1 MPVSIQL
8 NPKNVEEFVMAHF
21 DIIIRGGTV
30 VDGTR
35 TPRYT
40 SDIAIKDGKIA
51 KIGGLN
57 GSTADKVLD
66 AKGRIVAPG
75 FVDLHTHYDA
85 QIFWDPYCTLSGWHG
100 VTSVALGNCGFGF
113 APSRQEDQDRAMLS
127 MTRNEAIPYDAMKAG
142 MPWDWVTFPDFIDS
156 LTRTPKGVNCL
167 TYVPL
172 TPLYAWVMGWE
183 DAKKRRPTEEE
194 LQEMV
199 RLVNEAMDA
208 GACGWSA
215 QVLGINSLQRDYDGT
230 PMITDMLSEA
240 EILTFAK
247 ILADRDEG
255 FIELAY
261 QETGEEG
268 RPLGE
273 ETRTFFEKVAET
285 AKRPILYQ
293 VVTPNSVHPEQHR
306 ERIRWLESC
315 AERGLRVY
323 GQGATNRGGFL
334 FTFEDWNMFDE
345 SPAWR
350 DVTLGTKDERKA
362 NMQDP
367 AMRRRLKE
375 EWDSGTRPTRAS
387 QGSVGGLLVLTK
399 NVKIDI
405 GPESDFTKL
414 PVPVEVGGA
423 SYLLMKGRD
432 GYKLL
437 STFCPHQGG
446 TIEDGEEAFVCDGH
460 GYNFDKDGG
469 RCITN
474 PSLRM
479 KSFVVSVKDGRL
491 IASAPDENADTV
503 AEAGQ
508 IVQQIADREGKHVID
523 ALLDMVV
530 EDDLSTEFFADI
542 QGREVAQYTAEVLDS
557 NHIVPGVSDGGAH
570 VKFLTNGSYP
580 TDIITWLVRDE
591 EVITLE
597 DAHYKLSYLPAHFG
611 GFKDRG
617 AIREGAPA
625 DIVVYDLDKLEVLP
639 SEVAEDLPGGE
650 WRRIQKSKGYN
661 WIMVNGEITFEEGE
675 PTGAMPGRLLRNG
688 RG

>member
-1 MPVSIQL
+1 
-8 NPKNVEEFVMAHF
+8 MAHY

-35 TPRYT
+35 TPRYM
-40 SDIAIKDGKIA
+40 SDIAIRDGKIA
-51 KIGGLN
+51 RIGGLN
-57 GSTADKVLD
+57 GGTADKVLD

-113 APSRQEDQDRAMLS
+113 APSRKEDQDRAMLS

-172 TPLYAWVMGWE
+172 TPLYAWVMGWNE
-183 DAKKRRPTEEE
+183 AKKRRPTEEE

-199 RLVNEAMDA
+199 RLINEAMDA

-215 QVLGINSLQRDYDGT
+215 QVLGANSVQRDYDGT
-230 PMITDMLSEA
+230 PMITDMLSEH

-273 ETRTFFEKVAET
+273 ATRIFFEKVAET
-285 AKRPILYQ
+285 AKRPVLYQ
-293 VVTPNSVHPEQHR
+293 AVTPNAVHPEQHR
-306 ERIRWLESC
+306 ERIHWLESC
-315 AERGLRVY
+315 AERGIRVY
-323 GQGATNRGGFL
+323 GQGATRRGGFD
-334 FTFEDWNMFDE
+334 FTFEDWNLFDDTA
-345 SPAWR
+345 AWR
-350 DVTLGTKDERKA
+350 EVTLGTKEERKA
-362 NMQDP
+362 KMQDP
-367 AMRRRLKE
+367 EMRRRLKE
-375 EWDSGTRPTRAS
+375 EWDSGTRPT
-387 QGSVGGLLVLTK
+387 QVTPGSVGSLLVLTK

-405 GPESDFTKL
+405 GPESSFDKL
-414 PVPVEVGGA
+414 PAPVEVGGE
-423 SYLLMKGRD
+423 SYFLIKGRD

-437 STFCPHQGG
+437 STLCPHQGG
-446 TIEDGEEAFVCDGH
+446 TIGDEEGAFVCDGH
-460 GYNFDKDGG
+460 GYQYDKNGG

-474 PSLRM
+474 PDLRM
-479 KSFVVSVKDGRL
+479 KSFVVTVKDGRL
-491 IASAPDENADTV
+491 IALSPDEKGAATP
-503 AEAGQ
+503 EAGQ
-508 IVQQIADREGKHVID
+508 TVQQIADREGKHVID

-530 EDDLSTEFFADI
+530 EDDLATEFFADS
-542 QGREVAQYTAEVLDS
+542 QGRDVAQITAEVLDS
-557 NHIVPGVSDGGAH
+557 NLIVAGVSDGGAH
-570 VKFLTNGSYP
+570 VKFLTAGIYP
-580 TDIITWLVRDE
+580 TDILTWLVRDE
-591 EVITLE
+591 KVITLE

-625 DIVVYDLDKLEVLP
+625 DIVVYDLNNLEVLP

-650 WRRIQKSKGYN
+650 WRRIQKANGYN
-661 WIMVNGEITFEEGE
+661 WILVNGEVTFEDGK